1 MDRAFWQSVIDADG
15 ALPAGHTV
23 AELTPELL
31 GYLGSIDP
39 FLRDEVAF
47 EVLAAWIVRDN
58 LYPPDQLRAIGDAL
72 ADNLTIGLGQQG
84 DDSIFLRSFSAL
96 VLNKVIEADNWHATL
111 AEADIR
117 RWMKPALAYTVA
129 ERDTRG
135 QVPGHGW
142 AHAIAHAADVLWVL
156 AQSRHLTAPDLA
168 LILDTIA
175 ARVTARVE
183 QPYLYNEDQR
193 LSFAAMAVF
202 QRNILDLPA
211 AEAWID
217 RMIHPGGG
225 DWRAP
230 FESLAS
236 TVAYHNTTTFL
247 RSLYLQILLGIRPP
261 AWYPD
266 QSFFRSVPA
275 LREEIMALLIGA
287 LKALDRGFYP
297 KDARDDSHN

>member
-15 ALPAGHTV
+15 ALPTGHSV

-31 GYLGSIDP
+31 GYLGSPDP

-58 LYPPDQLRAIGDAL
+58 LYPPSALRAIGDQL
-72 ADNLTIGLGQQG
+72 AANLSAGLNTPG
-84 DDSIFLRSFSAL
+84 DERIFLRSFSAL
-96 VLNKVIEADNWHATL
+96 VLNKVVEADNWHAAL

-117 RWMKPALAYTVA
+117 RWMKAALAYAVA

-135 QVPGHGW
+135 LLPGQGW
-142 AHAIAHAADVLWVL
+142 AHAVAHAADVLWVL
-156 AQSRHLTAPDLA
+156 AQSRHLAAADLA
-168 LILDTIA
+168 LILETIA
-175 ARVTARVE
+175 ARVTAPSE
-183 QPYLYNEDQR
+183 QPYLYGEDQR

-202 QRNILDLPA
+202 QRNILDMPA
-211 AEAWID
+211 VEAWVD
-217 RMIHPGGG
+217 RMIHPNGG

-230 FESLAS
+230 FESPAS

-247 RSLYLQILLGIRPP
+247 RSLYLQLLLGTKPP
-261 AWYPD
+261 SWYPD
-266 QSFFRSVPA
+266 QSFFRRVPA
-275 LREEIMALLIGA
+275 LREDIMALLIRA

-297 KDARDDSHN
+297 KDACDDSHD